1 MPKNVGGSS
10 VRRGLAAA
18 VLLQWASLSAVAAG
32 TDYWTY
38 TYRNVE
44 VTAAGSGAYA
54 VNLARYCVR
63 LDGMLTRIL
72 GIKTAERPAV
82 HLYALP
88 PEQVRRLLGDGD
100 RVSYRISSAGNF
112 ILTNNSS
119 AHDSDYWGAYFG
131 YTASLL
137 ASDHLLN
144 GPDWYKAGV
153 PLVFASTKYHG
164 DRAQLGTVPFG
175 YGLTLGQ
182 GSALIPMAE
191 FLSLKRATVYGDAA
205 RIKLYD
211 AEAWG
216 LAHEVFVEGWHRKE
230 FAEYLD
236 LMRQGSDE
244 PAAFASSFTVTHEQL
259 DKEFAYALHQRAYVY
274 TLSAPDPGAAGEAAQ
289 PLSAEEV
296 KERLALL
303 SAQYAN

>member
-1 MPKNVGGSS
+1 M
-10 VRRGLAAA
+10 RRAFAAA
-18 VLLQWASLSAVAAG
+18 ALLQCASLSAVAAES
-32 TDYWTY
+32 DYWTY

-63 LDGMLTRIL
+63 LDGMLTQIL

-82 HLYALP
+82 HLYALA
-88 PEQVRRLLGDGD
+88 PEQVRRLLGNGD
-100 RVSYRISSAGNF
+100 RVSYRISSAGTF

-119 AHDSDYWGAYFG
+119 AHDSDYWGAYYG
-131 YTASLL
+131 YTAALL
-137 ASDHLLN
+137 ASDHLLK
-144 GPDWYKAGV
+144 GPDWYKTGV

-164 DRAQLGTVPFG
+164 DRAQLGTVPLG
-175 YGLTLGQ
+175 YGLILGQ

-191 FLSLKRATVYGDAA
+191 FLSLRRATVFGDAV
-205 RIKLYD
+205 RIKVYD

-216 LAHEVFVEGWHRKE
+216 LAHEVLVEGWHRKE
-230 FAEYLD
+230 FAKYLD

-259 DKEFAYALHQRAYVY
+259 DREFAYALHQRAYVY
-274 TLSAPDPGAAGEAAQ
+274 TLSAPDPGAAGEVAQ
-289 PLSAEEV
+289 ALSAEEV
-296 KERLALL
+296 TERMALL
-303 SAQYAN
+303 AEQYTK